1 MTNSKHIA
9 QLIGFADFPIR
20 IRSVP
25 HLHYFRIDHPPATAL
40 VQRLLPNVRITVVGD
55 GGVPASSEAFHRMQD
70 VKFGSVGEGGQRAWP
85 IDVSADS
92 ATQCYEAGLGGDASV
107 RMIQV
112 NVQLKF

>member
-40 VQRLLPNVRITVVGD
+40 VQRLLPKCPNLRCRRWLSTSFI
-55 GGVPASSEAFHRMQD
+55 
-70 VKFGSVGEGGQRAWP
+70 
-85 IDVSADS
+85 
-92 ATQCYEAGLGGDASV
+92 
-107 RMIQV
+107 
-112 NVQLKF
+112 

>member
-1 MTNSKHIA
+1 
-9 QLIGFADFPIR
+9 
-20 IRSVP
+20 
-25 HLHYFRIDHPPATAL
+25 
-40 VQRLLPNVRITVVGD
+40 
-55 GGVPASSEAFHRMQD
+55 MQD

-92 ATQCYEAGLGGDASV
+92 ATQPYEAGLGGDASV